1 MIVKYWN
8 AYQKAELDWNT
19 ETSGTYMT
27 VMAYGGE
34 DVLAMDEDVERGLAR
49 LAWYEAKNPNREY
62 KLWFGPCAFSNR
74 DVWISVDERP
84 ADRVRLTAEWRV
96 GQLRGRK
103 EDGTW
108 EKNHNM
114 SGWELDR
121 NRRVYDIYK
130 RTYKLSTQYM

>member
-8 AYQKAELDWNT
+8 TYQKAELEWNT
-19 ETSGTYMT
+19 ETKGTYMT
-27 VMAYGGE
+27 VACEGG
-34 DVLAMDEDVERGLAR
+34 DVLAMDEDITRGLAR

-74 DVWISVDERP
+74 DVWIDVDERP
-84 ADRVRLTAEWRV
+84 TDRVQRTAQWRV
-96 GQLRGRK
+96 SQLSGRN
-103 EDGTW
+103 EDGIW
-108 EKNHNM
+108 KANVKM
-114 SGWELDR
+114 SSWELDG